1 MSDVFRRTAWA
12 MALAST
18 LFIAACGDDDNDN
31 TNNPSPVTSPSPTQ
45 SASPSPSPSDNNNG
59 NNGNNNGNNQGQVV
73 SFVGIARQVDQA
85 SGTLR
90 VGGRRVDVN
99 SNTQIQN
106 MSGSTIQLSQL
117 QGQTVR
123 VRGRDAGD
131 GSVVAERITLQDQ
144 NTNDDNNNN
153 GNNNNN
159 S

>member
-18 LFIAACGDDDNDN
+18 LFIAACDDDDDNN

-45 SASPSPSPSDNNNG
+45 SASPSPSPSPSDDNDNNNG
-59 NNGNNNGNNQGQVV
+59 NNQSGQVV
-73 SFVGIARQVDQA
+73 SFVGIARQVDEA

-90 VGGRRVDVN
+90 VGGRRVDVD

-106 MSGSTIQLSQL
+106 MSGSTIELSQL

-123 VRGRDAGD
+123 VRGRQFQD
-131 GSVVAERITLQDQ
+131 GSVLAERITLQDQ
-144 NTNDDNNNN
+144 N
-153 GNNNNN
+153 NNN